1 MKTDEI
7 KSTNRIHLLA
17 YFVRRVPI
25 PWWFLVAF
33 LGICLFGFVYEFS
46 ANYLGLNDMINLF
59 GDAEAFYFDPMIV
72 CFNILY
78 GVVAYPI
85 SLLLN
90 TNFSPL
96 FVPGGR
102 DLFIMRR
109 LSDAAILTLQL
120 GVLSII
126 IGFVIALFLAVVLV
140 RPGRVFG
147 LKYFAQGYVDFFRS
161 TPLLVQLF
169 LFYFG
174 LPTLIQGLNLG
185 VVGIAPFTINF
196 DRFILNG
203 MQAALIGLSL
213 NTGAYQG
220 EILRGGILAIPI
232 GQTEAARALG
242 MTSRQTIR
250 HVILPQALRIII
262 PPFTNE
268 SINLILNTS
277 LAYAVTVPE
286 ITRVAR
292 NLSAFYW
299 IPFELY
305 FTAALFYFI
314 MCFSLAKLTRNFE
327 RKYRIPGLG
336 VQHD

>member
-7 KSTNRIHLLA
+7 KSTNRIQPLV
-17 YFVRRVPI
+17 YFVQRVPI
-25 PWWFLVAF
+25 PWWFLIAF
-33 LGICLFGFVYEFS
+33 LGLCLFGFVYEFF
-46 ANYLGLNDMINLF
+46 ANYLGFNDMINLF
-59 GDAEAFYFDPMIV
+59 RDAEAFYFDPILV
-72 CFNILY
+72 CLNIIY
-78 GVVAYPI
+78 GVVVYPI
-85 SLLLN
+85 SLLLGVN
-90 TNFSPL
+90 YSHL
-96 FVPGGR
+96 FVSGGR

-120 GVLSII
+120 SVVSLIF
-126 IGFVIALFLAVVLV
+126 GFVIALFLAIVLV

-174 LPTLIQGLNLG
+174 LPTLVQGFNLG
-185 VVGIAPFTINF
+185 VVGIAPFTINL
-196 DRFILNG
+196 DRFILTPI
-203 MQAALIGLSL
+203 QAALIGFSL

-220 EILRGGILAIPI
+220 EILRGGILAIPV

-242 MTSRQTIR
+242 MTSTQTLR
-250 HVILPQALRIII
+250 YVILPQALRIII

-268 SINLILNTS
+268 GINLVLNTS

-286 ITRVAR
+286 ISRVAR

-305 FTAALFYFI
+305 ITAAIFYFI

-336 VQHD
+336 VQQD